1 MEEDLVELHELWP
14 SMFSL
19 YFKKIWALLKKMEN
33 KLVEVHEFSNLGEA
47 NIAKGLL
54 ESNGIPAFI
63 FQDNRAEGLSMIYR
77 IRLMVTNTDKEEAR
91 KLLLSRKK

>member
-1 MEEDLVELHELWP
+1 MLYP

-19 YFKKIWALLKKMEN
+19 YLKKIWALLKKKEN

-63 FQDNRAEGLSMIYR
+63 FQDNRAEGLSIMYR
-77 IRLMVTNTDKEEAR
+77 IRLMVTSTDKEEA
-91 KLLLSRKK
+91 LELLSASEK